1 MIAEGRFGG
10 AVSLNAN
17 IDALFA
23 PKNIV
28 LVGASDRNWSAR
40 VHGTLARLG
49 YAGGVYLVNPN
60 RKELWGK
67 TCFPSLSELPEA
79 PDHLAVFLPADET
92 IKTIEAAA
100 PLGARSASLF
110 ASGFG
115 EGGDEAGGSRAT
127 RLRSA
132 LSLSGIAAVGP
143 NCMGLSVGRSRFAT
157 IPDEQLDI
165 AERGSVAIVTQ
176 SGMLIQTLSRGVQSG
191 GGSISYLIS
200 CGNQIGLTFADYLT
214 HLAEDEDIRVIACYI
229 ESVRDSA
236 AFFEAADRVHRAG
249 KTIVVTKIGGSER
262 ARRAALAHTGSLA
275 GSLQV
280 FDVFAREHGIVRAK
294 TIEDLVESAIFL
306 SKARRPQGSRIAL
319 ITNSGALK
327 SLASEA
333 GEALGVAFSELSAP
347 TGAKIAAALPDVE
360 LSNPLDTKRTLSS
373 EQYVATIAAVHDDP
387 SVDMVLIAE
396 ELPRAAGIDR
406 KLKNFSAL
414 DSYIAS
420 TAVKPI
426 ACFSPVTSDQ
436 NEYMQAI
443 RGELPHIAWLRD
455 LNKTLRVASGLAPAN
470 HAPPAARRREENV
483 AARRRLESLVE
494 NACSCT
500 LDENASKDILRM
512 FGIPMPKE
520 IFAPGWRFERLAAA
534 ATAIGF
540 PVVVKAVCAE
550 VAHKSD
556 VGLVILNVRSEDDL
570 RSAFDSLSQRC
581 MSLAIRPSG
590 ILVAEQL
597 SGGVEVVVGMHR
609 DPEMGPV
616 VMFGGGG
623 VLLELMRDVA
633 FGPPG
638 LDAARAR
645 DMIHSTR
652 VSRLLGGYRGSPRC
666 DMDSLIAALM
676 AMGSIADELGDV
688 VESVEVNPLL
698 ARPDG
703 VFALDALIVTRN
715 SPTGEPAK
723 DFLRQRTAAQGC
735 VLEGSDQD

>member
-1 MIAEGRFGG
+1 M
-10 AVSLNAN
+10 NAN

-67 TCFPSLSELPEA
+67 TCYPSLSDLPEA

-92 IKTIEAAA
+92 IKTIEAAT

-115 EGGDEAGGSRAT
+115 EGGDEAGASRAT
-127 RLRSA
+127 RLKSA
-132 LSLSGIAAVGP
+132 LNRSGIAAVGP

-157 IPDEQLDI
+157 IPDEQLVV

-191 GGSISYLIS
+191 GGSVSYLIS
-200 CGNQIGLTFADYLT
+200 CGNQIGLTFADYFA

-236 AFFEAADRVHRAG
+236 AFFEAAG
-249 KTIVVTKIGGSER
+249 KARRNGKSIVVTKIGGSDR
-262 ARRAALAHTGSLA
+262 ARRSALAHTGSLA
-275 GSLQV
+275 GNLQA
-280 FDVFAREHGIVRAK
+280 FDVFAREHGIIRAQ
-294 TIEDLVESAIFL
+294 TIEDLVESAVFL
-306 SKARRPQGSRIAL
+306 SKIRRPKGRRIAV

-333 GEALGVAFSELSAP
+333 GEALNVTFGDLSSS
-347 TGAKIAAALPDVE
+347 TGEKITAAIPDIEV
-360 LSNPLDTKRTLSS
+360 SNPLDTKRTLST
-373 EQYVATIAAVHDDP
+373 EQYIATIAAIHDDP
-387 SVDMVLIAE
+387 SIDVVLVAE

-414 DSYIAS
+414 DAYIAS
-420 TAVKPI
+420 TATKPI
-426 ACFSPVTSDQ
+426 VCFSPVASDQ
-436 NEYMQAI
+436 NDYAQAI

-455 LNKTLRVASGLAPAN
+455 LSKTLRVASGLAPWD
-470 HAPPAARRREENV
+470 HLPLPSLRREGSGEI
-483 AARRRLESLVE
+483 RGLLEFFVE
-494 NACSCT
+494 NASSRV
-500 LDENASKDILRM
+500 LDEKASKDMLRKY
-512 FGIPMPKE
+512 GIPMPKE
-520 IFAPGWRFERLAAA
+520 IFTAGCSFDRLAAA
-534 ATAIGF
+534 AAAIGF
-540 PVVVKAVCAE
+540 PVVVKVVCAA

-556 VGLVILNVRSEDDL
+556 AGLVILNVGSEDDL
-570 RSAFDSLSQRC
+570 RTAFDTLSQRC
-581 MSLAIRPSG
+581 TALGIEPSG
-590 ILVAEQL
+590 ILVAEHL

-623 VLLELMRDVA
+623 VLLELMRDIA

-638 LDAARAR
+638 LDAPRAR
-645 DMIHSTR
+645 DMIRSTR
-652 VSRLLGGYRGSPRC
+652 VSKLLDGYRGSPRS
-666 DMDSLIAALM
+666 DVESLVTAVV
-676 AMGSIADELGDV
+676 AMGSIAHELGDL

-698 ARPDG
+698 VRPDG
-703 VFALDALIVTRN
+703 IFALDALIVTRD
-715 SPTGEPAK
+715 SSAGGPAK
-723 DFLRQRTAAQGC
+723 DSPRQRASAQRR
-735 VLEGSDQD
+735 VMEDLDQN